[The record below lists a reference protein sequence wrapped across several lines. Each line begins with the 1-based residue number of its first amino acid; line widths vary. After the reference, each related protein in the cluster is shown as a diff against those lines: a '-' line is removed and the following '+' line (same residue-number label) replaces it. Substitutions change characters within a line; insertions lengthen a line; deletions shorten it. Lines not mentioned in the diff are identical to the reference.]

1 MEEGCEEVGRRP
13 GCACGAVVALISI
26 LLFALSWDT
35 LEPTEFGL
43 IQNGFTGS
51 VEMRAERTFEGGRY
65 FVWLNHHFL
74 VFPRNLV
81 NLEYSGRSHCPPS
94 SYYSGMQD
102 YDCANQGPISAR
114 TGRDDHDAESGG
126 QPIELSVAFQYKF
139 ARRDVTRV
147 YEKFAMM
154 WEPSFLRFAQQ
165 AITNVAQRFT
175 PSQFWLARHEV
186 ELAMLHEVNQ
196 TIYQEGHATVEGL
209 QLLVV
214 EFQPVYETT
223 ITNIQLQEQLKVT
236 KNYQKDVTRV
246 LKEVDVL
253 QSQTNAEIVEI
264 DAQAARESAV
274 VVNEAEAA
282 ALQLEQGTKAV
293 WYAALKEAL
302 HWSNADLLRYVK
314 LKSIIAQPSDR
325 MVVGVSAVE
334 GQAPVAL

>member
-1 MEEGCEEVGRRP
+1 MHACSLSPALGAAARI
-13 GCACGAVVALISI
+13 CAGQVNETIHEQG
-26 LLFALSWDT
+26 FAI
-35 LEPTEFGL
+35 GK
-43 IQNGFTGS
+43 N
-51 VEMRAERTFEGGRY
+51 
-65 FVWLNHHFL
+65 
-74 VFPRNLV
+74 
-81 NLEYSGRSHCPPS
+81 
-94 SYYSGMQD
+94 
-102 YDCANQGPISAR
+102 
-114 TGRDDHDAESGG
+114 
-126 QPIELSVAFQYKF
+126 
-139 ARRDVTRV
+139 
-147 YEKFAMM
+147 
-154 WEPSFLRFAQQ
+154 
-165 AITNVAQRFT
+165 
-175 PSQFWLARHEV
+175 
-186 ELAMLHEVNQ
+186 
-196 TIYQEGHATVEGL
+196 L
-209 QLLVV
+209 QLLAVS
-214 EFQPVYETT
+214 FKQNYEET